1 MTFFT
6 SQERLVIRFL
16 VVSMFIGLLIG
27 IVRQK
32 IILNDNRI
40 DAVGSSLLS
49 LDLKKSDSRT
59 EKLELDQKQ
68 GVLENPIELSAEIIN
83 INTATKEELL
93 TLPKIG
99 PVTAER
105 IIRFRED
112 FGQFQSLEDI
122 LKVKGIGP
130 KTFDRIK
137 PFITI

>member
-1 MTFFT
+1 MTLFT
-6 SQERLVIRFL
+6 SQEKLVIRFL
-16 VVSMFIGLLIG
+16 MISMLLGLLIG
-27 IVRQK
+27 IARQK

-40 DAVGSSLLS
+40 DMMNSSLLS
-49 LDLKKSDSRT
+49 LDQKKTDSKT
-59 EKLELDQKQ
+59 EKSMLNQKR
-68 GVLENPIELSAEIIN
+68 GTVENPIELSAEIIN

-112 FGQFQSLEDI
+112 FGQFQALEDI
-122 LKVKGIGP
+122 LKVKGVGP